1 MFRFLHQ
8 QRPVGGL
15 RCHKSPFAS
24 SYHSHTALIQLI
36 SPPAGASAQTWAT
49 VYSLMAGLTPMLTFL
64 CVAGCHLCSASP
76 VLHSAQVVQAG
87 QNVSLTCNLT
97 SSMEVTWYLLR
108 SDKLLP
114 LLTVSSG
121 KIGGDEVMFHTAD
134 SRFKSSGALE
144 RGPVSLE
151 ILGVE
156 EQDAGLYFCIW
167 RCPGYSCVN
176 RGIYLMMN
184 GKPAVCCCKS
194 WRRGSSARVTE
205 EVALHYSSL
214 RHADKPRP
222 SGRGGIRLVE
232 EDVIY
237 STVTIHN
244 NPKGSHDHR

>member
-1 MFRFLHQ
+1 MT
-8 QRPVGGL
+8 RPL
-15 RCHKSPFAS
+15 LTCLLFTFSP
-24 SYHSHTALIQLI
+24 
-36 SPPAGASAQTWAT
+36 G
-49 VYSLMAGLTPMLTFL
+49 
-64 CVAGCHLCSASP
+64 VAGCHLCSASP

-184 GKPAVCCCKS
+184 GKRVFIYLSVLACYREMSPYGRMDSCTMALTSHTSSLWHLYCSAILMSGVEYTPLPLVS
-194 WRRGSSARVTE
+194 LLFREAAATSRNWGSSLEHAPRV
-205 EVALHYSSL
+205 
-214 RHADKPRP
+214 RIMPREP
-222 SGRGGIRLVE
+222 SML
-232 EDVIY
+232 Y
-237 STVTIHN
+237 
-244 NPKGSHDHR
+244 PW

>member
-1 MFRFLHQ
+1 
-8 QRPVGGL
+8 
-15 RCHKSPFAS
+15 
-24 SYHSHTALIQLI
+24 
-36 SPPAGASAQTWAT
+36 
-49 VYSLMAGLTPMLTFL
+49 
-64 CVAGCHLCSASP
+64 
-76 VLHSAQVVQAG
+76 
-87 QNVSLTCNLT
+87 
-97 SSMEVTWYLLR
+97 MEVTWYLLR

-184 GKPAVCCCKS
+184 DKATARDEMRQPCFTLVICFLPALLTLCFVIIFGIYLCSGKPAVCCCKS